1 MSNGLK
7 PNSGNKGSVTK
18 PQFKTVAEENR
29 YLAKENEKNRKTI
42 AEQGKIIAEQAK
54 TIAAL
59 KKDNREQK
67 RTIKQ
72 LRGAVSRLEKSL
84 VAQSRRTAKAE
95 KALDMV
101 LARLNVADNAH
112 APTSRQIMRETRKDQ
127 AVEDKRKTA
136 ERPGPPD
143 GHPGTTDERPAT
155 HRVRARLPACDNC
168 GGRWIEVTGMSEEVV
183 TDVEVVK
190 YKKIKMKNL
199 AGKCVGCGH
208 AVEGRFL
215 ASDVEACGAAP
226 PGPPGGH
233 HPAPVSGFLPAPG
246 GPGPLDAPS
255 RGGHPEP
262 PGETV
267 EVGNGLVQVRR
278 AETETVVG
286 DVMEAEDIDEEPLE
300 VPEKGTLGFNL
311 LHVIL
316 LLWRHRVTVRGTA
329 DVLARLYELALSTAT
344 VWSAL
349 LRMAEALRPEYD
361 AILERILR
369 SPYVHIDET
378 TLRVGKKKMWVWIV
392 ATGGMSYYFVD
403 TRAINRIKEILDGY
417 DGIIIVDGYHTSGLL
432 APYMVQRC
440 TAHMDRDFKKW
451 AKIEGMVTPE
461 RRIMRNFADRGRA
474 LIYEARDAK
483 EDGCGPERYGEMC
496 ARLDALLGYYDRYPE
511 IAKQVAKV
519 RNAGHSL
526 LTFMKYEYVDSTN
539 NLAERELREVVKHR
553 AVKSL
558 LRTMQGA
565 EIFSILL
572 TILMTHKD
580 GNILDLLK
588 KHLGR
593 SGPPATSDGSP
604 GHGDG

>member
-1 MSNGLK
+1 MGT
-7 PNSGNKGSVTK
+7 PE
-18 PQFKTVAEENR
+18 P
-29 YLAKENEKNRKTI
+29 
-42 AEQGKIIAEQAK
+42 
-54 TIAAL
+54 
-59 KKDNREQK
+59 
-67 RTIKQ
+67 
-72 LRGAVSRLEKSL
+72 
-84 VAQSRRTAKAE
+84 
-95 KALDMV
+95 
-101 LARLNVADNAH
+101 
-112 APTSRQIMRETRKDQ
+112 PTS
-127 AVEDKRKTA
+127 
-136 ERPGPPD
+136 GPPPT
-143 GHPGTTDERPAT
+143 GSGPG
-155 HRVRARLPACDNC
+155 LPACDNC
-168 GGRWIEVTGMSEEVV
+168 GGRWIEVTGMSEDVV

-226 PGPPGGH
+226 GGPAPPGTPGAH
-233 HPAPVSGFLPAPG
+233 HPAPVSGILPAP
-246 GPGPLDAPS
+246 D
-255 RGGHPEP
+255 GHPET

-278 AETETVVG
+278 AETETAVG
-286 DVMEAEDIDEEPLE
+286 DVMEAEDIDDEEPLE

-311 LHVIL
+311 LHLML

-329 DVLARLYELALSTAT
+329 DVLARLYGLALSTAT

-361 AILERILR
+361 AILERIMR

-392 ATGGMSYYFVD
+392 ATEGMSYYFVD

-432 APYMVQRC
+432 APHMVQRC

-451 AKIEGMVTPE
+451 AKTEELVTPE
-461 RRIMRNFADRGRA
+461 RRIMQNFAARGRA
-474 LIYEARDAK
+474 LIREARDAK
-483 EDGCGPERYGEMC
+483 RDGCGPKRYEEMC
-496 ARLDALLGYYDRYPE
+496 ARLDILLGYYDRYPE

-526 LTFMKYEYVDSTN
+526 FTFMKYVYVDSTN

-558 LRTMQGA
+558 LRTTQGA

-572 TILMTHKD
+572 TISMTHKD

-588 KHLGR
+588 KHLDR
-593 SGPPATSDGSP
+593 NGPPAPSDGSS
-604 GHGDG
+604 GHGYG